1 MNISKIIKHE
11 RQSRGFTQKE
21 LAEKI
26 GVNPTQVSRIEI
38 NGESVTMKTLKKYL
52 VFFGLKMIIK

>member
-1 MNISKIIKHE
+1 MNISKIIKNE